1 MNWIILIFAGLC
13 EVVFTYCLGLSRM
26 LMLRFDIEHL
36 TGKEAIELTRKH

>member
-26 LMLRFDIEHL
+26 LMLRLDIEHL